1 MLTQKASIPCAHS
14 GTTRTFI
21 TSTHQ
26 KLGIPVSDKMGASS
40 SRSRF
45 VIRSSTYR
53 WLER

>member
-1 MLTQKASIPCAHS
+1 MLTHKEVIPCARS
-14 GTTRTFI
+14 GKAKTFI

-26 KLGIPVSDKMGASS
+26 KLDTPVSDKMGASS

-53 WLER
+53 RLKQ